1 MRQQAMPPSGPMMR
15 AQGPMMGAGGYQQA
29 PQMVMG
35 ARSPYNVARHQRP
48 PNVSVGPE
56 GLNIG
61 GRVAAGVAAGGGHN
75 QEWRHMMMSQQQ
87 SMNYPGGM
95 HPQQQQQQMRPNFNP
110 QQGSM
115 IFFRFGFLLIHVF
128 F

>member
-1 MRQQAMPPSGPMMR
+1 VLQARQAMRQQAMPPSGPMMR

-61 GRVAAGVAAGGGHN
+61 SRVAAGVPTGGGGHN

-87 SMNYPGGM
+87 SMSYPGGM
-95 HPQQQQQQMRPNFNP
+95 HPQQQQPQMRPNFNP
-110 QQGSM
+110 QQGK
-115 IFFRFGFLLIHVF
+115 IPP
-128 F
+128 

>member
-1 MRQQAMPPSGPMMR
+1 MPPSGPMMR
-15 AQGPMMGAGGYQQA
+15 AQGPMMGAGGYQQP

-61 GRVAAGVAAGGGHN
+61 GRGVPTAGPANN

-87 SMNYPGGM
+87 SMSFNPGM
-95 HPQQQQQQMRPNFNP
+95 HPQQQQPPQMRPNFNP
-110 QQGSM
+110 QQGKLKLQ
-115 IFFRFGFLLIHVF
+115 RVTN
-128 F
+128 